1 MKKLFLHS
9 KYVSFID
16 TLLKF
21 SVLIILIGFNYDL
34 NFIFHHF
41 IKLLRGSGVG
51 ILGIFKLEEVGIA
64 DESLEKVE
72 VLAFEIELEEI
83 GRGWS
88 ALLLCNSWIPLED
101 SGSLDDLLKFLLRL
115 AEIDGNTLVLP

>member
-1 MKKLFLHS
+1 MP
-9 KYVSFID
+9 
-16 TLLKF
+16 
-21 SVLIILIGFNYDL
+21 
-34 NFIFHHF
+34 
-41 IKLLRGSGVG
+41 GSSVG
-51 ILGIFKLEEVGIA
+51 ILGIFKIEELGIA

-88 ALLLCNSWIPLED
+88 SLFLCNSWIPLED